1 METLTYQGIP
11 GDGLTNWD
19 FPQPPYASIAG
30 TGTWSAAASVSVNGQ
45 VGSVSSTFA
54 VTPSLAMDSP
64 GNAAPAIQAVITL
77 NLTSDS
83 NLTYL
88 LAALLDNNTTLS
100 SGMLG
105 VNGHF
110 VDVTGQI
117 PTLGLN
123 PLVLSTLANSSQPD
137 SGVFGAPCSVC
148 IPVLPGAFAL
158 LALHLHPHDLFSFF
172 AGLWNSLSGVVTA
185 LLATASRL
193 VTALVGIA
201 WNALVAAA
209 AYFDHI
215 RQGLAHLAEV
225 AVVATVGALK
235 VVGAALEA
243 ALQALLAFVKA
254 EIIKL
259 LTPIITPIVNAAKTF
274 DITLGAASNT
284 TVADIQA
291 SGSVSTTDA
300 LTWAHTF
307 DGIAELGAAVGI
319 AITIVLVVTT
329 SVGLGASL
337 VVGLLLSLIP
347 TFLQSL
353 IPGLASISSLTSS
366 SILNLE
372 ASFSNPFPKAEWEAI
387 AGAVAVAAS
396 SSDFFFALITAAQKG
411 LTESIAATLA
421 VSIIVD
427 LIVLPISIITWASH
441 NGVIAIIALVLAL
454 VATFIA
460 FQALKSATQSLKT
473 YATVSFILAGVG
485 AAAAGGDVYLAST

>member
-1 METLTYQGIP
+1 MEAPSRSWTLTDEFPSGTPAQAPLPFTATTGMGIS
-11 GDGLTNWD
+11 GID
-19 FPQPPYASIAG
+19 FTLSSNLALEAPC
-30 TGTWSAAASVSVNGQ
+30 TGC
-45 VGSVSSTFA
+45 
-54 VTPSLAMDSP
+54 
-64 GNAAPAIQAVITL
+64 AAPSVQAVVTL
-77 NLTSDS
+77 NLTSNSDL
-83 NLTYL
+83 NDL
-88 LAALLDNNTTLS
+88 LAGLLDNNTVGA
-100 SGMLG
+100 SGELG
-105 VNGHF
+105 VNGSF
-110 VDVTGQI
+110 EDVTYQLPSLGFN
-117 PTLGLN
+117 PVVMSALANAVAESDGLN
-123 PLVLSTLANSSQPD
+123 GTPVSEAAPPPPPPP
-137 SGVFGAPCSVC
+137 PCSGLIC
-148 IPVLPGAFAL
+148 
-158 LALHLHPHDLFSFF
+158 
-172 AGLWNSLSGVVTA
+172 LWNTVSGIV
-185 LLATASRL
+185 
-193 VTALVGIA
+193 VGIA
-201 WNALVAAA
+201 GAIYGAVWTAVEAATQFLKQLGA
-209 AYFDHI
+209 
-215 RQGLAHLAEV
+215 GLSHLAEV
-225 AVVATVGALK
+225 AESAAVGVLAA
-235 VVGAALEA
+235 VGAALEA
-243 ALQALLAFVKA
+243 ALQALLAFVEA

-372 ASFSNPFPKAEWEAI
+372 ASFSNPFPKTEWEAI